1 MIINDYNCK
10 RHSQLCNSN
19 DLLFIKMYRSAEK
32 SGFLNHMTFIQ
43 NGVDQ
48 ERRTAQM
55 IIDGGNNGG
64 SFVKLGGDEEEIIN
78 KRKIKMKLAKLKLD
92 KYLLLYKSS

>member
-1 MIINDYNCK
+1 MINCK

-64 SFVKLGGDEEEIIN
+64 SFVKLGGDEKESIN
-78 KRKIKMKLAKLKLD
+78 KSKLKMKLAKLKFY
-92 KYLLLYKSS
+92 KYSLS

>member
-1 MIINDYNCK
+1 
-10 RHSQLCNSN
+10 
-19 DLLFIKMYRSAEK
+19 MYRSAEK
-32 SGFLNHMTFIQ
+32 SGFLDNMTFIQ

-55 IIDGGNNGG
+55 SIDGENNGG

-78 KRKIKMKLAKLKLD
+78 KRKIKMKLTKIEFY
-92 KYLLLYKSS
+92 KYSLL

>member
-1 MIINDYNCK
+1 
-10 RHSQLCNSN
+10 
-19 DLLFIKMYRSAEK
+19 MYRSAEK

-64 SFVKLGGDEEEIIN
+64 SFVKFGGDEEESIN
-78 KRKIKMKLAKLKLD
+78 KSKIKMKLAKLKFY
-92 KYLLLYKSS
+92 KYSMLYK

>member
-1 MIINDYNCK
+1 MIIIAKDV
-10 RHSQLCNSN
+10 HSYVILIIYFC
-19 DLLFIKMYRSAEK
+19 IKMYRSAEK
-32 SGFLNHMTFIQ
+32 SGFLDNMTFIQ

-55 IIDGGNNGG
+55 SIDGGNNGG

-78 KRKIKMKLAKLKLD
+78 KRKINMKFTKKNY
-92 KYLLLYKSS
+92 KY

>member
-1 MIINDYNCK
+1 MMIIVKDVYSCVI
-10 RHSQLCNSN
+10 LMIY
-19 DLLFIKMYRSAEK
+19 FFVKMYRSAEK
-32 SGFLNHMTFIQ
+32 SGILDHMTFIQ

-55 IIDGGNNGG
+55 SIDGGNNGG
-64 SFVKLGGDEEEIIN
+64 SFVKLGGDAEEIIN